1 MTTAKIHR
9 PNLLVAD
16 LDRSL
21 RIYRD
26 ILGFQ
31 VAYAG
36 PASEGGLM
44 QNLFN
49 LEPDTPLRIAFLSAG
64 DDGWGALALTES
76 RDASTN
82 PVDGNY
88 RVLIITEID
97 GDLDEVIQQLKDEG
111 LTVDRRFELYDPP
124 RTDVAFTDPDG
135 HRVVLFRQHP
145 VD

>member
-16 LDRSL
+16 LERSL
-21 RIYRD
+21 RVYRD

-49 LEPDTPLRIAFLSAG
+49 LDPDEPLRIAFLSAG
-64 DDGWGALALTES
+64 EDRWGVLALTES
-76 RDASTN
+76 KAAPVSRDEEK
-82 PVDGNY
+82 Y
-88 RVLIITEID
+88 RMLIITEID
-97 GDLDEVIQQLKDEG
+97 DDLDHVIQQLEDEG
-111 LTVDRRFELYDPP
+111 LDVDRRFELYDPP

-135 HRVVLFRQHP
+135 HRIVLFQQHSE
-145 VD
+145 D

>member
-16 LDRSL
+16 LERSL

-44 QNLFN
+44 QKLFR
-49 LEPDTPLRIAFLSAG
+49 LDPETPLRIAFLSTG

-76 RDASTN
+76 QDAPAN
-82 PVDGNY
+82 PTDGNY
-88 RVLIITEID
+88 
-97 GDLDEVIQQLKDEG
+97 
-111 LTVDRRFELYDPP
+111 
-124 RTDVAFTDPDG
+124 PDG
-135 HRVVLFRQHP
+135 HRVVLFQQHAAT
-145 VD
+145 

>member
-49 LEPDTPLRIAFLSAG
+49 LDPDMPLRIAFLSA
-64 DDGWGALALTES
+64 
-76 RDASTN
+76 
-82 PVDGNY
+82 
-88 RVLIITEID
+88 
-97 GDLDEVIQQLKDEG
+97 
-111 LTVDRRFELYDPP
+111 VDRRFELYDPP

-135 HRVVLFRQHP
+135 HRVVLFRQHA

>member
-44 QNLFN
+44 QNLFK
-49 LEPDTPLRIAFLSAG
+49 LDPDMPLRIAFLSA
-64 DDGWGALALTES
+64 
-76 RDASTN
+76 
-82 PVDGNY
+82 
-88 RVLIITEID
+88 
-97 GDLDEVIQQLKDEG
+97 
-111 LTVDRRFELYDPP
+111 VDRRFELYDPP

-135 HRVVLFRQHP
+135 HRVVLFRQHA

>member
-16 LDRSL
+16 LERSL

-44 QNLFN
+44 QNLFS
-49 LEPDTPLRIAFLSAG
+49 LDPDKPLRIASLSTG

-76 RDASTN
+76 RDAPAN
-82 PVDGNY
+82 PPDGNH
-88 RVLIITEID
+88 RVLIITEVD
-97 GDLDEVIQQLKDEG
+97 GDLDEVIRQLKDEG
-111 LTVDRRFELYDPP
+111 VTVDRRFELYDPP

-135 HRVVLFRQHP
+135 HRVVLFQQHP
-145 VD
+145 AD